1 MEPTRQDAGATS
13 PGVRPD
19 PRPLVTLLVPAFNEA
34 GILDENLKTLCNH
47 MRGLEAEYRSEILVI
62 DDGSTDNTGKIAEA
76 MARTDSR
83 VRVLH
88 HNQNY
93 GLGQALKFGFRQSR
107 GDYVVVLDVDLS
119 YSPDHVDRM
128 LARLRATDAKVVI
141 ASPYLEGGAIANVP
155 AWRRLLSQGANAF
168 LSFFARER
176 YRQLIPRGRLSTLT
190 GMVRA
195 YDGPFLRR
203 LRLRSLGAEINPEI
217 VYKAMLLRSR
227 IEEIPARLDWELQRR
242 AGGKRQSSL
251 KTLRQMMSVLLA
263 GFVFRPFMFLILPGL
278 ALVALS
284 FLADAWILERAWGD
298 YLQGGSQVSF
308 SHALGDIYQRTPH
321 AFLIAGFALLAG
333 IQLGGLGVLA
343 LQSKKYFE
351 ELFYLVSR
359 PAQPGREELAA
370 PSPCSTSRF
379 PSA

>member
-1 MEPTRQDAGATS
+1 MEPTGQDVGATS
-13 PGVRPD
+13 PGVGPD
-19 PRPLVTLLVPAFNEA
+19 PRPLITLLVPAFNEA
-34 GILDENLKTLCNH
+34 GILEANLKTLCDH
-47 MRGLEAEYRSEILVI
+47 MRGLEPEYRSEILVV
-62 DDGSTDNTGKIAEA
+62 DDGSIDDTRAIAEA
-76 MARTDSR
+76 VARADSR

-88 HNQNY
+88 HHQNY
-93 GLGQALKFGFRQSR
+93 GLGQALKYGFRQSR

-119 YSPDHVDRM
+119 YSPDHIDRM
-128 LARLRATDAKVVI
+128 VARLRTTDAKVVI
-141 ASPYLEGGAIANVP
+141 ASPYLEGGAIVNVP

-176 YRQLIPRGRLSTLT
+176 YHQLIPRGRLSTLT

-242 AGGKRQSSL
+242 AGGRRQSSL
-251 KTLRQMMSVLLA
+251 KTHRQMMSVLLA

-278 ALVALS
+278 ALVAVSL
-284 FLADAWILERAWGD
+284 LADAWILARAWAD
-298 YLQGGSQVSF
+298 HSQAGADATFAYAVGHVYQ
-308 SHALGDIYQRTPH
+308 HAPYV
-321 AFLIAGFALLAG
+321 FLASGVALLAG
-333 IQLGGLGVLA
+333 IQLGGLGILA

-359 PAQPGREELAA
+359 SVKAPEHRAA
-370 PSPCSTSRF
+370 EPHGP
-379 PSA
+379 